1 MNGKKAFSSRM
12 KVLVVESNQPLAG
25 IWQKHL
31 ERHGVEVV
39 LASGYDDATDN
50 LREADFNVLILDAAL
65 EDGSALSVADFASY
79 RRPECDVIFVSK
91 NSFFSDGSIFQ
102 LCANARAHVSS
113 ATKPEDLATMVLH
126 YGQRNS

>member
-65 EDGSALSVADFASY
+65 EDDSALSVADFASY
-79 RRPECDVIFVSK
+79 RRPE
-91 NSFFSDGSIFQ
+91 
-102 LCANARAHVSS
+102 
-113 ATKPEDLATMVLH
+113 
-126 YGQRNS
+126 